1 MYLDRVQAGNTLDHM
16 ASDVQDL
23 YKSDQQHNWLALWD
37 HRRHSSYQLYTAH
50 ILSHHFQNRF
60 QLSKVLDLLALRI
73 LIQQYI
79 VLVNLFRNRY
89 TR

>member
-1 MYLDRVQAGNTLDHM
+1 MYLDRAQAGNTLDHM

-23 YKSDQQHNWLALWD
+23 HKSDQQYSWLALWD
-37 HRRHSSYQLYTAH
+37 HRSHSSYQPYTAH
-50 ILSHHFQNRF
+50 ILSHHFRNKFR
-60 QLSKVLDLLALRI
+60 LSKVLDLLDLSI